1 MRSRSSSSPAAVLSI
16 GYYLNIFLHFFICR
30 SDRGGIQGGQGD
42 LRALLLPSQWA
53 VIEISSYIFF
63 IAGRIE
69 AAYSEVKELFE
80 PCCCPLNWL
89 LFKYLLTFFYLQ
101 VG

>member
-1 MRSRSSSSPAAVLSI
+1 L
-16 GYYLNIFLHFFICR
+16 
-30 SDRGGIQGGQGD
+30 
-42 LRALLLPSQWA
+42 
-53 VIEISSYIFF
+53 
-63 IAGRIE
+63 AGRIE